1 MAKTKV
7 VYKRLRTAWGYAYIN
22 QNKIALW
29 NKLKDPKYAKKHL
42 EILIHEKLHIMYPDM
57 DETAIERDGK
67 DLSNF
72 LWDQGCRIKN
82 DS

>member
-1 MAKTKV
+1 MTKTKV
-7 VYKRLRTAWGYAYIN
+7 IYKRLRTAWGYAYIH

-29 NKLKDPKYAKKHL
+29 NKLKSPKYAKKHL
-42 EILIHEKLHIMYPDM
+42 EILIHEKLHLMYPDM
-57 DETAIERDGK
+57 DEAAIERDGK

-72 LWDQGCRIKN
+72 LWEQGCRIKN